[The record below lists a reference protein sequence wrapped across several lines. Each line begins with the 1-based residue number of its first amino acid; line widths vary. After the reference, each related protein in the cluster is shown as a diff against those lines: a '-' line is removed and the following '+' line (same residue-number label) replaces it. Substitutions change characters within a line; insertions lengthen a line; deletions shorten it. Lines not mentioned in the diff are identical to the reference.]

1 MCRRDARA
9 QCETGPPA
17 WVGHRTLHTCV
28 AMGEVKQKRRVATA
42 PGVRQA
48 PRPRDCLFMPP
59 PVQWFRSTFRLP
71 VALYRRWPGK
81 LHRTGNAR
89 NGGSSSALVAIR
101 REAARPA
108 TGPPSKRGP
117 AVASSSPTPAPGPI
131 AAFLEQQILLARL
144 ELGLARRSR
153 TPTRSPPHPTA
164 PSRQSREGT
173 SPAVEQH
180 VVADRLRQRRRCQ
193 RRPMSAT
200 PRCCSSGPPP
210 SPEAAQPLADAGYW
224 IPP

>member
-1 MCRRDARA
+1 
-9 QCETGPPA
+9 
-17 WVGHRTLHTCV
+17 
-28 AMGEVKQKRRVATA
+28 MGEVKQKRRVATA

-117 AVASSSPTPAPGPI
+117 AVASPSPTPAPGPI

-173 SPAVEQH
+173 SPAVEQRGAAVH
-180 VVADRLRQRRRCQ
+180 PGRPQVQRRLSHWLMLVTGSL
-193 RRPMSAT
+193 RRPDTGCGEVSARVNAPASALGKSRRR
-200 PRCCSSGPPP
+200 PRSHASGT
-210 SPEAAQPLADAGYW
+210 
-224 IPP
+224 